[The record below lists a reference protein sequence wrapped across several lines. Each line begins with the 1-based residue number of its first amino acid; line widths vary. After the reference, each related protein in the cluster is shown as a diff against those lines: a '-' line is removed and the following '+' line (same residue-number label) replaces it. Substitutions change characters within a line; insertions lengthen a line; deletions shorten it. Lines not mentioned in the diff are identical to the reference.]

1 MRIQWAKL
9 LVTTLVFTLPVLA
22 QHATVQGVVT
32 DESNAAVP
40 GARVAVTNVAT
51 GVVVSTVTNESG
63 FYSVPFLIPG
73 TYRVEAT
80 KEGFA
85 VAKRENLVLN
95 VNQTVAV
102 DFRLRVGTVTE
113 TVEVQAAAE
122 LLNSQTSVVGQV
134 IDNKR
139 IVELP
144 LNGRNYLE
152 LARLTAGVV
161 PDAGSRTSAKGTFSA
176 LGQRAYQVNV
186 LLDGIDNSSRASGGQ
201 LGFEAQ
207 AVTPSIDAVAEFKVV
222 TNNNSAEYGFRMGGT
237 VIVQTKSGSNE
248 FHGSLY
254 EFLRNDKLDG
264 TNFFAVGQGKPPYR
278 QNQFGGTLGGRIVRD
293 RTFFFGSVEGT
304 RIRLGETN
312 IATVPRPELRNGDF
326 SVTGRPIFDPATTRQ
341 EAGRWVRD
349 PFAGNR
355 IPSSRFDPVARAVID
370 LYPQPNLPGLVSN
383 HFFAGS
389 RKDDTNQVDTRVDHN
404 LSAGHRMFGRY
415 SRRSYDMVDPGPL
428 PLPADGGQWTTT
440 DLVSHSGVANWNATF
455 GPAVNNELRFGVTRI
470 ESLLNVPWKENFN
483 EKFGIKGL
491 PDLGDDNRRGMTRF
505 TPTGYAEVG
514 TRSFWPN
521 RNNLDLLHLAN
532 HTMIVRGTHVIKT
545 GFEYRGE
552 QVFRRAARFARG
564 QMAFGGVF
572 SQDPNNRARTGDGMA
587 DFLLGLASGGTI
599 GNQNG
604 ETAAT
609 RNYAVYLQDDW
620 RITRRLTL
628 NLGLRWERFG
638 PPSYKKTP
646 VARFEVDFA
655 SQTFRIVRPRDESDC
670 GCEHDNNDFA
680 PRLGFAFQVNERTV
694 IRSGFGLFYG
704 APDAIS
710 HDGSGRFYH
719 QPPDFTEISFPTDQ
733 LVQPALVVRN
743 GFPTGLIPA
752 TTVQELVS
760 IRPAYRFIPT
770 QHAAQ
775 WFFDIQRELPGGT
788 VLTVSYLG
796 ASTRHMIR
804 HRNMNQPLTPGPGAI
819 RSRRPMPYFAGINLA
834 EPSGNASYNGLGAKA
849 EKRYSAGLTFLASY
863 TWSHTID
870 DGAGTLDDGTAGGGV
885 RDAYNLRVHR
895 GNSAY
900 DLRHNFI
907 AAGVYD
913 LPFGRGRRWLNV
925 SGPTD
930 WILGGWQIGG
940 IVTFRTGRPFSPTIS
955 TDLSNTGTTNYPNR
969 MGTGVLPAS
978 QRSLD
983 RWFDVAAFP
992 APAQY
997 TYGNSGRNILFGP
1010 GVRASD
1016 LKIGK
1021 NFYFKERYRV
1031 EFRTEMFNFTNT
1043 PAFGLPAS
1051 AVNLPQAGQIRS
1063 AGEPRRVQFGLKF
1076 VF

>member
-1 MRIQWAKL
+1 MKGIFRKVSSL
-9 LVTTLVFTLPVLA
+9 FPLVALSLA
-22 QHATVQGVVT
+22 AQQATIQGVVT

-40 GARVAVTNVAT
+40 GARLAVINLAT
-51 GVVVSTVTNESG
+51 GVTFSAVTNESG
-63 FYSVPFLIPG
+63 FYSVPFLTPG
-73 TYRVEAT
+73 TYRVEAA

-85 VAKRENLVLN
+85 TARRENLVLN
-95 VNQTVAV
+95 VNQTAAV
-102 DFRLRVGTVTE
+102 DFQLRLGTVAE
-113 TVEVQAAAE
+113 TIEVRAAAE
-122 LLNSQTSVVGQV
+122 LIDSQTSIVGQI

-144 LNGRNYLE
+144 LNGRNYLD
-152 LARLTAGVV
+152 LARLTAGVA
-161 PDAGSRTSAKGTFSA
+161 PDSGSRTSAKGTFSA
-176 LGQRAYQVNV
+176 LGQRAYQTSV

-207 AVTPSIDAVAEFKVV
+207 AVTPSIDAVEEFKVV

-237 VIVQTKSGSNE
+237 VIVQTKSGTNE
-248 FHGSLY
+248 LHGSLY

-264 TNFFAVGQGKPPYR
+264 TNFFAVGQPKPPYR
-278 QNQFGGTLGGRIVRD
+278 QNQFGGTVGGPIARD
-293 RTFFFGSVEGT
+293 RTFFFASLEGT
-304 RIRLGETN
+304 RIRLGETT

-326 SVTGRPIFDPATTRQ
+326 SAIRALFDPATTRQ

-349 PFAGNR
+349 PFPANR
-355 IPSSRFDPVARAVID
+355 IPASRFDPVAVRVIA
-370 LYPQPNLPGLVSN
+370 LYPEPNLPGQVSN

-389 RKDDTNQVDTRVDHN
+389 RKDDTNQIDTRVDHN
-404 LSAGHRMFGRY
+404 FSTSHRIFGRY

-428 PLPADGGQWTTT
+428 PLPADGGLWTTT
-440 DLVSHSGVANWNATF
+440 DLVSNSGVANWNATLS
-455 GPAVNNELRFGVTRI
+455 PSVNNEFRFGFSRI
-470 ESLLNVPWKENFN
+470 ESLLDVPWTENFN
-483 EKFGIKGL
+483 QKLGITGL
-491 PDLGDDNRRGMTRF
+491 ADLGDDNRRGMSRF

-532 HTMIVRGTHVIKT
+532 HTLMVRRTHVLKA

-552 QVFRRAARFARG
+552 ELFRRAARFARG

-572 SQDPNNRARTGDGMA
+572 TQDPNNRGRTGDGMA

-609 RNYAVYLQDDW
+609 HNFALYFQDDW
-620 RITRRLTL
+620 RISRRLTL

-638 PPSYKKTP
+638 PPSYKNTP

-655 SQTFRIVRPRDESDC
+655 RQSFQIVRPRDEGDC
-670 GCEHDNNDFA
+670 GCRQDNNDFA
-680 PRLGFAFQVNERTV
+680 PRIGFAFQLTERTV
-694 IRSGFGLFYG
+694 LRSGFGLFYG
-704 APDAIS
+704 APDAIA

-719 QPPDFTEISFPTDQ
+719 LPPDFTEISFPTDQ
-733 LVQPALVVRN
+733 LVQPALIVRN

-752 TTVQELVS
+752 TTVQENVTVRS
-760 IRPAYRFIPT
+760 AYPFIPT
-770 QHAAQ
+770 QYASQ
-775 WFFDIQRELPGGT
+775 WFLDVQRELPGRT
-788 VLTVSYLG
+788 VLTLSYLG
-796 ASTRHMIR
+796 AATRHMIR
-804 HRNMNQPLTPGPGAI
+804 HRNLNQPLTPGPGAL
-819 RSRRPMPYFAGINLA
+819 RSRRPMPFFAAINLA
-834 EPSGNASYNGLGAKA
+834 EPSGNSSYNGFAAKA
-849 EKRYSAGLTFLASY
+849 EKRDSGGLTLLASY

-900 DLRHNFI
+900 DLRHNFV

-913 LPFGRGRRWLNV
+913 LPVGKGRRWLNRA
-925 SGPTD
+925 GAAD

-940 IVTFRTGRPFSPTIS
+940 IVNFRTGRPFSPTIT

-969 MGTGVLPAS
+969 IASGVLPAPE
-978 QRSLD
+978 RTLD
-983 RWFDVAAFP
+983 RWFDLAAFTI
-992 APAQY
+992 PAQF

-1010 GVRASD
+1010 GLRSAD

-1021 NFYFKERYRV
+1021 NFYFAERYRL

-1043 PAFGLPAS
+1043 PAFGLPNAS
-1051 AVNLPQAGQIRS
+1051 VNLAQAGQIRS
-1063 AGEPRRVQFGLKF
+1063 AGEPRRIQFGLKF